1 MTTENLNIDIQV
13 ENVEDTLPAENEF
26 ENWIASTLEQARL
39 HSPQAIEKSHRLL
52 NSLNSANAR
61 AQERT
66 KEQTIEL
73 TVRIVNEE
81 EGSSLNQTY
90 RGKIGPTNVLSFPF
104 ELPEGMPDD
113 LQLPLLGD
121 IVLCAPLVK
130 KQALEQNKA
139 EKNHWAHL
147 TVHGTLHLLGY
158 DHINAEDAA
167 IMENLEINIL
177 SKLGIPDPYCDNPSH
192 SQAASHLKTNQH

>member
-13 ENVEDTLPAENEF
+13 ENVEDTLPEENEF
-26 ENWIASTLEQARL
+26 KNWIASTLDQVRL
-39 HSPQAIEKSHRLL
+39 QRHSEKGRTKKLL
-52 NSLNSANAR
+52 
-61 AQERT
+61 
-66 KEQTIEL
+66 KEQTVEL
-73 TVRIVNEE
+73 TLRIVNEE

-104 ELPEGMPDD
+104 EAPEGLPDD
-113 LQLPLLGD
+113 LQIPLLGD

-147 TVHGTLHLLGY
+147 TIHGILHLLGY
-158 DHINAEDAA
+158 DHCNDEEAA

-177 SKLGIPDPYCDNPSH
+177 SKLGISDPYVT
-192 SQAASHLKTNQH
+192 SQLKTNQH